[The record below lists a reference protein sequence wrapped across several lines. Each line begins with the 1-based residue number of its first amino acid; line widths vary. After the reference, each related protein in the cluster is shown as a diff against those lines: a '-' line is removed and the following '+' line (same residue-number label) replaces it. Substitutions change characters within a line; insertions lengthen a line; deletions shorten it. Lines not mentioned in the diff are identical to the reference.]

1 MVKVNK
7 NVGKIE
13 NEESYTVIEDE
24 KCFTIVDSVDKKKK
38 GKRKREKKKSISPLS
53 LYTGNLVKRVPF
65 EQKRPSNPLFCCE
78 IRITLE

>member
-24 KCFTIVDSVDKKKK
+24 KCFTIVDSVDNKKKRKKKK
-38 GKRKREKKKSISPLS
+38 RKKKKASVHSLCTQEIS
-53 LYTGNLVKRVPF
+53 
-65 EQKRPSNPLFCCE
+65 
-78 IRITLE
+78 